1 MNNLVKKIWNIR
13 CKQELPAGDAP
24 ADGGCRRPKWVRC
37 ILWCLDRLVD
47 VCFWLCLL
55 VVAYVVLQLFVL
67 TSFRI
72 PSKSMIPTLV
82 PGDRILVDKLSGGAR
97 LFNVFDALEKKDIS
111 IWRMP
116 GWRDFQRGDVLVFN
130 FPYPE
135 KRDSM
140 AFDVMLYYAKRC
152 VGLPG
157 DTLEIRNAHYRVR
170 GVGETIGYVDG
181 QDELQRVMDSGE
193 AKRMRLVTR
202 SYPKDSALGWNIAEF
217 GPLYIPR
224 QGDNLPMNRK
234 HALLYKH
241 PIEWEQKK
249 KLRMK
254 GDSVWISDSLINSY
268 RFRESYYFMAGDKAL
283 NSRDSR
289 YWGLLPETFI
299 VGRVWRIWKSVDP
312 VTGEMRWE
320 RIGKKVN
327 E

>member
-1 MNNLVKKIWNIR
+1 MKIVQKLLLLALDI
-13 CKQELPAGDAP
+13 AFY
-24 ADGGCRRPKWVRC
+24 GCLAILAWV
-37 ILWCLDRLVD
+37 
-47 VCFWLCLL
+47 F
-55 VVAYVVLQLFVL
+55 LQVFVF
-67 TSFRI
+67 TSFKV
-72 PSKSMIPTLV
+72 PSKSMEPTLT
-82 PGDRILVDKLSGGAR
+82 PGDYILVDKCSTGAR
-97 LFNVFDALEKKDIS
+97 LFNLLNAVNGEEVEIY
-111 IWRMP
+111 RVP
-116 GWRDFQRGDVLVFN
+116 GWRKIRRNDVLVFN

-181 QDELQRVMDSGE
+181 QDELQRVMDSRE

-254 GDSVWISDSLINSY
+254 GDSVWIGDSLINSY

>member
-1 MNNLVKKIWNIR
+1 MKIVQKLLLLALDI
-13 CKQELPAGDAP
+13 AFY
-24 ADGGCRRPKWVRC
+24 GCLA
-37 ILWCLDRLVD
+37 ILARV
-47 VCFWLCLL
+47 F
-55 VVAYVVLQLFVL
+55 LQVFVF
-67 TSFRI
+67 TSFKV
-72 PSKSMIPTLV
+72 PSKSMEPTLT
-82 PGDRILVDKLSGGAR
+82 PGDYILVDKCSTGAR
-97 LFNVFDALEKKDIS
+97 LFNLLKAVNGEEVEIY
-111 IWRMP
+111 RVP
-116 GWRDFQRGDVLVFN
+116 GWRKIRRNDVLVFN

-254 GDSVWISDSLINSY
+254 GDSVWIGDSLINSY

>member
-1 MNNLVKKIWNIR
+1 MKIVQKFLAIALDIAFYGCLAVLVWVLLQVFVFASFKVPSDSM
-13 CKQELPAGDAP
+13 EPTLTAGD
-24 ADGGCRRPKWVRC
+24 
-37 ILWCLDRLVD
+37 
-47 VCFWLCLL
+47 
-55 VVAYVVLQLFVL
+55 Y
-67 TSFRI
+67 
-72 PSKSMIPTLV
+72 
-82 PGDRILVDKLSGGAR
+82 ILVDKCATGAR
-97 LFNVFDALEKKDIS
+97 LFDLLKAINGEEVKIC
-111 IWRMP
+111 RVP
-116 GWRDFQRGDVLVFN
+116 GWRDFRRNDVLVFN

-170 GVGETIGYVDG
+170 GVEETIGYVNG

-193 AKRMRLVTR
+193 AKQMRLVTR
-202 SYPKDSALGWNIAEF
+202 SYPKDSALGWSIAEF

-234 HALLYKH
+234 HAVLYKH

-249 KLRMK
+249 ELRMK
-254 GDSVWISDSLINSY
+254 GDSVWIGDSLINSY
-268 RFRESYYFMAGDKAL
+268 RFRESYYFVAGDKAL

-289 YWGLLPETFI
+289 YWGLLPEPFI
-299 VGRVWRIWKSVDP
+299 VGRVWRIWKSIDP
-312 VTGEMRWE
+312 VNGEMRWE

>member
-1 MNNLVKKIWNIR
+1 MKIVQKLLLLALDI
-13 CKQELPAGDAP
+13 AFY
-24 ADGGCRRPKWVRC
+24 GCLAILAWV
-37 ILWCLDRLVD
+37 
-47 VCFWLCLL
+47 F
-55 VVAYVVLQLFVL
+55 LQVFVF
-67 TSFRI
+67 TSFKV
-72 PSKSMIPTLV
+72 PSKSMEPTLT
-82 PGDRILVDKLSGGAR
+82 PGDYILVDKCSTGAR
-97 LFNVFDALEKKDIS
+97 LFNLLKAVNGEEVEIY
-111 IWRMP
+111 RVP
-116 GWRDFQRGDVLVFN
+116 GWRKIRRNDVLVFN

-181 QDELQRVMDSGE
+181 QDELQRVMDSRE

-254 GDSVWISDSLINSY
+254 GDSVWIGDSLINSY

>member
-1 MNNLVKKIWNIR
+1 MKTIKK
-13 CKQELPAGDAP
+13 
-24 ADGGCRRPKWVRC
+24 
-37 ILWCLDRLVD
+37 
-47 VCFWLCLL
+47 LL
-55 VVAYVVLQLFVL
+55 VLALDIAFYGCLAILAWVFLQVFVF
-67 TSFRI
+67 TSFKV
-72 PSKSMIPTLV
+72 PSDSMEPTLIA
-82 PGDRILVDKLSGGAR
+82 GDRILVDKCSTGAR
-97 LFNVFDALEKKDIS
+97 LFDLLGAVKGEEVKI
-111 IWRMP
+111 RRVP
-116 GWRDFQRGDVLVFN
+116 GWRDFRRNDVLAFN
-130 FPYPE
+130 FPYPG
-135 KRDSM
+135 RWDSI
-140 AFDVMLYYAKRC
+140 AFDVMLYYVKRC
-152 VGLPG
+152 VAVPG

-170 GVGETIGYVDG
+170 GVEETIGYVDG

-193 AKRMRLVTR
+193 AKRMRIVTR
-202 SYPKDSALGWNIAEF
+202 RYPKDSALDWSIAEF

-254 GDSVWISDSLINSY
+254 GDSVWIGDSLIHSY

-312 VTGEMRWE
+312 VTDEMRWE
-320 RIGKKVN
+320 RIGRKVN

>member
-1 MNNLVKKIWNIR
+1 MKIVQKLLLLALDI
-13 CKQELPAGDAP
+13 AFY
-24 ADGGCRRPKWVRC
+24 GCLAILAWV
-37 ILWCLDRLVD
+37 
-47 VCFWLCLL
+47 F
-55 VVAYVVLQLFVL
+55 LQVFVF
-67 TSFRI
+67 TSFKV
-72 PSKSMIPTLV
+72 PSKSMEPTLT
-82 PGDRILVDKLSGGAR
+82 PGDYILVDKCSTGAR
-97 LFNVFDALEKKDIS
+97 LFNLLKAVNGEEVEIY
-111 IWRMP
+111 RVP
-116 GWRDFQRGDVLVFN
+116 GWRKIRRNDVLVFN

-181 QDELQRVMDSGE
+181 QAEMQRVIDSGAE
-193 AKRMRLVTR
+193 KRMRLVTR

-254 GDSVWISDSLINSY
+254 GDSVWIGDSLINSY

>member
-1 MNNLVKKIWNIR
+1 MKIVQKLLLLALDI
-13 CKQELPAGDAP
+13 AFY
-24 ADGGCRRPKWVRC
+24 GCLAILAWV
-37 ILWCLDRLVD
+37 
-47 VCFWLCLL
+47 F
-55 VVAYVVLQLFVL
+55 LQVFVF
-67 TSFRI
+67 TSFKV
-72 PSKSMIPTLV
+72 PSKSMEPTLT
-82 PGDRILVDKLSGGAR
+82 PGDYILVDKCSTGAR
-97 LFNVFDALEKKDIS
+97 LFNLLKAVNGEEVEIY
-111 IWRMP
+111 RVP
-116 GWRDFQRGDVLVFN
+116 GWRKIRRNDVLVFN

-254 GDSVWISDSLINSY
+254 GDSVWIGDSLINSY

-312 VTGEMRWE
+312 VTGEMRWG